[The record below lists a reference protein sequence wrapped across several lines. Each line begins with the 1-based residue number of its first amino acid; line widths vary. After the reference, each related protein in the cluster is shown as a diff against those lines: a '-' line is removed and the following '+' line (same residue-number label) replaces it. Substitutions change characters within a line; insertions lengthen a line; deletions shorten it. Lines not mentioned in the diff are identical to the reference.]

1 MKRKWLVLTA
11 LVVLLVCAVVVNYMV
26 NKKTGMTEEQP
37 KETIDQGYNE
47 AIASDLVQTE
57 TGEID
62 YFAVFRQDRED
73 VRNKELE
80 YLEDIIL
87 NSYTD
92 AEILSDAQQQKMDI
106 IDHME
111 KEFVIESQIKAKG
124 FSDAAVTYR
133 QGAVN
138 VVIQSES
145 LTQEQVAQVL
155 DIVLRETETSAENV
169 KISTAK

>member
-1 MKRKWLVLTA
+1 MKRKWLVLA
-11 LVVLLVCAVVVNYMV
+11 GLIVLLAGAVFINYMV
-26 NKKTGMTEEQP
+26 NKNTEITEEPLQDI
-37 KETIDQGYNE
+37 KEETHNE
-47 AIASDLVQTE
+47 SVISDLVKNE
-57 TGEID
+57 EAD

-92 AEILSDAQQQKMDI
+92 TETLADAQQQKMAI
-106 IDHME
+106 VDHME
-111 KEFVIESQIKAKG
+111 KEFTIESQIKAKG

-155 DIVLRETETSAENV
+155 DIVQRETEASAENV